1 MSYLLSLVILWRI
14 LGKISI
20 KLALEVSFL
29 EKIIAIVGPTAV
41 GKSALGINL
50 AQKFSGEIISGDSMQ
65 IYRHLDIGTA
75 KDSKEELKLVKH
87 HLVDICDVDQRYTVK
102 DFQEKAVSIIHELN
116 INNKPP
122 FVVGGT
128 GFYLNSLVKN
138 LNLGG
143 SASGDDDLRDSLLQI
158 EKSGNLEKLQEI
170 LKSTDPKAYDSI
182 DISNSRRVIR
192 AIEVYQ
198 TTGES
203 ITQQNNGDKWA
214 DFYIIGL
221 TDDRE
226 KLYDRI
232 NQRVDKMVDMGLIE
246 EAKTVFDDRESIP
259 QAKNGIGYKEL
270 FPYFSGVSDLDSCL
284 NEIKKNSRH
293 FAKRQLTYFRNQM
306 DVDWYNISEV
316 NDYQSVISQ
325 KIEKFLGGKYDN
337 LG

>member
-1 MSYLLSLVILWRI
+1 MI
-14 LGKISI
+14 
-20 KLALEVSFL
+20 FL

-41 GKSALGINL
+41 GKSALGL
-50 AQKFSGEIISGDSMQ
+50 KLSQKFNGEIISGDSMQ

-75 KDSKEELKLVKH
+75 KDSPDELRMVKH
-87 HLVDICDVDQRYTVK
+87 HLVDICDVNQRYTVK
-102 DFQEKAVSIIHELN
+102 DFQEKAVQIIHDLDDQ
-116 INNKPP
+116 KKVP

-128 GFYLNSLVKN
+128 GFYLNSLVRN

-143 SASGDDDLRDSLLQI
+143 ESSGDDDLRQELLT
-158 EKSGNLEKLQEI
+158 LEQDNKLDVLQNI
-170 LKSTDPKAYDSI
+170 LKETDLEAFNSI

-192 AIEVYQ
+192 AIEVYK
-198 TTGES
+198 TTGKS
-203 ITQQNNGDKWA
+203 IVDQSNGSKWA

-221 TDDRE
+221 TDDRA

-232 NQRVDKMVDMGLIE
+232 NLRVDKMVDMGLIE
-246 EAKTVFDDRESIP
+246 EAKTVFDNRESIP

-270 FPYFSGVSDLDSCL
+270 FPYFEGISDLNSCL
-284 NEIKKNSRH
+284 DEIKKNSRH

-316 NDYQSVISQ
+316 NDYQQVISQ
-325 KIEKFLGGKYDN
+325 KIEQFLGGKNDN